1 MLLPKEIHTP
11 KTVTFLKI
19 INIYLEALWH
29 LPSEKD
35 KKKTTA
41 R

>member
-19 INIYLEALWH
+19 RNKYLGALLH
-29 LPSEKD
+29 LPSEKV